1 MRYHK
6 KVQKQKFNLNFFS
19 SSRIRAGI
27 VKHEFFVS
35 NNLTGLITIEK
46 LVLILRILILFEIFT
61 KTLKGKVTDLVGPH
75 SCGNVN

>member
-1 MRYHK
+1 MRYYK

-46 LVLILRILILFEIFT
+46 LVLILILFEIFT